1 MATIEKVDISEVGN
15 DELKFYVCMNYHI
28 QIRYCI

>member
-1 MATIEKVDISEVGN
+1 MATIVTVDISEVGN
-15 DELKFYVCMNYHI
+15 DGLKFLRMYYHI

>member
-1 MATIEKVDISEVGN
+1 MATIEKVDTSEASN
-15 DELKFYVCMNYHI
+15 DELKFLCMNYHI